1 MSLSLSIG
9 VTGLQAHQQM
19 LDVAGN
25 NLANINTTA
34 FKAGRIVFSQLLSE
48 TIKNASQPTTTI
60 GGTNPQQMGS
70 GVGIAGIT
78 SNMTQGNIV
87 NTGNPLDL
95 AIEGQGYFVLTDG
108 AQNLYTRAGAFGV
121 DANSNLVD
129 PSTGYLVQRI
139 GSEGE
144 ADGFQ
149 AVGDS
154 RIRVPYD
161 AALPASATS
170 QMIVR
175 GNLSADA
182 IMAEPQVQKLRS
194 NITYTVGSL
203 LAGGTTQ
210 LGDLD
215 QYTGTLTAGVITFSG
230 YKPDGTS
237 FAAADPAV
245 DLTMNIDGATTI
257 NDILTWLN
265 TDEGTAAVDEVQT
278 ITTTDEPDGGT
289 YTLTFMGE
297 TTAAIAADADDT
309 AIEDAL
315 ELLSTIGD
323 GNVSVAGG
331 PIGAANP
338 IVITFAGDL
347 AGQDVSMIT
356 IDASSLTT
364 GGGASATPTVAE
376 TTTGRAVQG
385 VLGGDATATLT
396 NGQIVITDTALGY
409 SKSDLRMSYSG
420 DGTLT
425 MPGYFE
431 YLALGGDEV
440 QNVNITIYDSQGG
453 AHVLSGAFVRTETDN
468 TWDMVLNSV
477 TGNIS
482 EITMANRRIDGI
494 QFNAIDGS
502 YAGLDAGIGDTAN
515 FIITFVHDTLN
526 PQSIAVDLGTVG
538 KFDGLT
544 QFATGVA
551 GTSNA
556 VVREQDGYGSG
567 TLSSVS
573 INNEGL
579 VIGLFS
585 NGVKKNIATIQIA
598 LFQNAAGLKS
608 EGSGYYTSSANSGDA
623 VATKGVSG
631 GAGAIRGGTLEAS
644 NVNEANEFI
653 AMIKAQNGY
662 QANARTIKVAN
673 DMLQELTNIIR

>member
-170 QMIVR
+170 EMIVR

-237 FAAADPAV
+237 FADADPAV

-278 ITTTDEPDGGT
+278 LSSTATGGT
-289 YTLTFMGE
+289 FTLSFGGE
-297 TTAAIAADADDT
+297 TTIALDFGDSAADIQA
-309 AIEDAL
+309 AL
-315 ELLSTIGD
+315 EDLSTIGA
-323 GNVSVAGG
+323 GNVSCAGG
-331 PIGAANP
+331 DLPAD
-338 IVITFAGDL
+338 VTITFEGDL
-347 AGQDVSMIT
+347 AGQDVAMIT
-356 IDASSLTT
+356 INSSLT
-364 GGGASATPTVAE
+364 GGTASIAE

-396 NGQIVITDTALGY
+396 NGQIVIADTAEGY

-631 GAGAIRGGTLEAS
+631 GAGAIRGGALEAS